1 MFELIPITNWY
12 AWWSKCRRNSRP
24 VLHQNDK
31 KKIKIISDQKY
42 GKSAQHRY
50 LCGLILWDLT

>member
-1 MFELIPITNWY
+1 MRGGANVGVTVDRFYIKMI
-12 AWWSKCRRNSRP
+12 
-24 VLHQNDK
+24 